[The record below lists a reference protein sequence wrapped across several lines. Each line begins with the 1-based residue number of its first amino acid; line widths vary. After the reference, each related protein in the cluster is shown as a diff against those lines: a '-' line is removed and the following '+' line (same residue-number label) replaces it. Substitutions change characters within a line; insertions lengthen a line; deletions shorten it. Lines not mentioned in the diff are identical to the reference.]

1 MLKYL
6 LLILINMVN
15 IKGFPYHN
23 IIKQTILHDIKMP
36 SIYLEKEFYS
46 DNNAKFKNKFL
57 SAEHIYPQCFLMN
70 KHSNDMHNIIK
81 TINTLN
87 VNRSNYMFVEDVNIK
102 DKNWVELDFGN
113 YVNHKCKMFAPN
125 NYSRGF
131 ISRAILHMCR
141 EYDYNHKKVIDK
153 DLLIKWFFNN
163 PPLKDERYHNEIVH
177 KIQRNHNIF
186 ITNYFKKNNIVIKF
200 INKL

>member
-23 IIKQTILHDIKMP
+23 IIKQTIIHDIKMP

-46 DNNAKFKNKFL
+46 DNHAKFKNKFL
-57 SAEHIYPQCFLMN
+57 SAEHIYPQCMLMN

-81 TINTLN
+81 TFNTLN

-102 DKNWVELDFGN
+102 DKNWVELEFGN
-113 YVNHKCKMFAPN
+113 YVNHKTKMFAPN

-153 DLLIKWFFNN
+153 DILIKWFFNN
-163 PPLKDERYHNEIVH
+163 PPLKEERYHNEIIH
-177 KIQRNHNIF
+177 RIQRNHNIF
-186 ITNYFKKNNIVIKF
+186 ITNYFKKNNVVIKF